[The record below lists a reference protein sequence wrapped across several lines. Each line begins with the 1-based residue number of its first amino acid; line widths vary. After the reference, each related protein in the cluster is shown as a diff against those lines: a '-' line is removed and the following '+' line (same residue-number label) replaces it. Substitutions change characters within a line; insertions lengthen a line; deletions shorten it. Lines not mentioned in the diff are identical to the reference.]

1 MIDFEDDFA
10 DQDLSK
16 LTKAKQEYIKA
27 IDKVIAENFDPRTKT
42 VGDRVAVWDTSR
54 LTDID
59 TGKYVTD
66 SFIERFLA
74 DHESIVIAD
83 NVRHVADLHTLAGD
97 FSKVLDL
104 KIWNK
109 DLNKVFLTSSDFVKL
124 IG

>member
-27 IDKVIAENFDPRTKT
+27 IDKVIAENFDPRTKS

-54 LTDID
+54 LTDVD
-59 TGKYVTD
+59 TGRYVTD

-74 DHESIVIAD
+74 DHESIVIDD
-83 NVRHVADLHTLAGD
+83 NVRHVANLHTLAGE
-97 FSKVLDL
+97 FTKVLDL

-109 DLNKVFLTSSDFVKL
+109 DLNKVYLTSSDFVKL